1 MFSNRIIGS
10 ARFIKMP
17 PSIQAL
23 YFHLCLNA
31 DDDGVVEAYPIM
43 RMLGST
49 EDDVRI
55 LNAKNLVTVL
65 NEDLVS
71 YITDWLEHNSLRAD
85 RKVDSVYQNL
95 LLQMVPEAEIIEPKP
110 RSDVEDNSKRLNGPS
125 TDGIGKDRIGKVNTK
140 ACVSKNSKGE
150 DLSSVPAS
158 DYQPDGW
165 SPSQV
170 MAMKKRASRVL
181 GIRKTNAWSQLL
193 FGSAWDFKKAYT
205 KFQGVDYVGEIFV
218 DEMAR
223 TLATWYEAGETRDT
237 IRGLIVEY
245 FQSEKAERLA
255 VTPNACF
262 SDHTYQ
268 SWKQG
273 KLNKNKDNS
282 ILKSWGV

>member
-71 YITDWLEHNSLRAD
+71 HITDWLEHNSLRAD

-125 TDGIGKDRIGKVNTK
+125 TDGIGKDRIGKDNTK
-140 ACVSKNSKGE
+140 RMCLKNSKGE
-150 DLSSVPAS
+150 DISSVPAS

-165 SPSQV
+165 SPRKRLE
-170 MAMKKRASRVL
+170 MKRRAERVL
-181 GIRKTNAWSQLL
+181 GIRKTNSWSQLL
-193 FGSAWDFKKAYT
+193 FGSAWDFKKAYK

-218 DEMAR
+218 DEVAR
-223 TLATWYEAGETRDT
+223 KLSTWYEAGETRET
-237 IRGLIVEY
+237 IRGLIVGY

-255 VTPNACF
+255 ITPNACF
-262 SDHTYQ
+262 SDHTYN

-273 KLNKNKDNS
+273 KLSKIKTT
-282 ILKSWGV
+282 GVW

>member
-71 YITDWLEHNSLRAD
+71 HITDWLEHNSLRAD

-110 RSDVEDNSKRLNGPS
+110 RSDVEDNSKRLNGQS
-125 TDGIGKDRIGKVNTK
+125 TDGIGKDRIGKDNTK
-140 ACVSKNSKGE
+140 RVCLKNSKG
-150 DLSSVPAS
+150 DDISSVPAS

-165 SPSQV
+165 SPRKRLE
-170 MAMKKRASRVL
+170 MKRRAERVL
-181 GIRKTNAWSQLL
+181 GIRKTNSWSQLL
-193 FGSAWDFKKAYT
+193 FGSAWDFKKAYK
-205 KFQGVDYVGEIFV
+205 KFQAVDYVGEIFV
-218 DEMAR
+218 DEVAR
-223 TLATWYEAGETRDT
+223 KLATWYEAGETRET
-237 IRGLIVEY
+237 IRGLIVGY

-255 VTPNACF
+255 ITPNACF
-262 SDHTYQ
+262 SDHTYN

-273 KLNKNKDNS
+273 KLSKIKTT
-282 ILKSWGV
+282 GVW